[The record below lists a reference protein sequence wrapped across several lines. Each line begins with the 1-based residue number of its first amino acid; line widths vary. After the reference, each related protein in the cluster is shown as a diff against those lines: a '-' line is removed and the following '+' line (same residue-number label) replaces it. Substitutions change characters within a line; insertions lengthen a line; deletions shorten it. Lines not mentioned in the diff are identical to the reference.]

1 MNKYQNTISKSVEFS
16 GIGLHSGEKSK
27 VILIPASV
35 DTGIIFKVNNS
46 SIQASWSNAII
57 SQLCTKI
64 KKKNISISTIE
75 HLMAAISGLGISN
88 LIIKINSNEVPI
100 LDGSSKEFVDQ
111 IKIAGIS
118 KQKKFQKV
126 IKILNKVEYKDE
138 EKYIYISPS
147 KNKNLNIDYTIDYKN
162 HFIKKQNLK
171 YIHNE
176 INFLKIYMSRT
187 FCLHNDLQKIFAM
200 GLAKGGSLDNAI
212 VVSEN
217 KILNQGGLRYPDEFV
232 RHKILDCIG
241 DLYLAGY
248 QIWGN
253 LVSYQ
258 GGHEL
263 NLKLLREILSDKKN
277 YQIVDQN
284 KL

>member
-64 KKKNISISTIE
+64 KKNISISTIE

-118 KQKKFQKV
+118 KQK
-126 IKILNKVEYKDE
+126 
-138 EKYIYISPS
+138 IS
-147 KNKNLNIDYTIDYKN
+147 K
-162 HFIKKQNLK
+162 
-171 YIHNE
+171 
-176 INFLKIYMSRT
+176 
-187 FCLHNDLQKIFAM
+187 
-200 GLAKGGSLDNAI
+200 
-212 VVSEN
+212 
-217 KILNQGGLRYPDEFV
+217 
-232 RHKILDCIG
+232 
-241 DLYLAGY
+241 
-248 QIWGN
+248 
-253 LVSYQ
+253 SYQ
-258 GGHEL
+258 
-263 NLKLLREILSDKKN
+263 NFK
-277 YQIVDQN
+277 
-284 KL
+284 